1 MDAPGASTF
10 LYEKGS
16 VIIERKKQI
25 EATIEAGS
33 IPGFRSENRAYQLL
47 NLGLNVEAD
56 GITYHLS
63 SEFAG
68 EDEMGVVIDLIELE
82 RSRRNSA

>member
-56 GITYHLS
+56 GVTYHLF
-63 SEFAG
+63 SEFTGAS
-68 EDEMGVVIDLIELE
+68 EMGAVIDMIELE
-82 RSRRNSA
+82 RNRRNPA